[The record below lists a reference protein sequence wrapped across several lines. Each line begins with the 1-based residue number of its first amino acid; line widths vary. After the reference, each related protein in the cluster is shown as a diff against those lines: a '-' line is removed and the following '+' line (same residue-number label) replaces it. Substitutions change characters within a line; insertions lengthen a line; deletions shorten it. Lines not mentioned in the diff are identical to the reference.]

1 MRSSSSKQGMH
12 AFKAFPLGG
21 RPCRSCDRGATTM
34 GAASSTL
41 ALLNSTG
48 ARPPAPSKASAAN
61 AGRARPVNPSVLETG
76 IGWARM
82 LRPSAQ
88 VCLPGAYLTEILC
101 WLPEAVLT
109 LFCDMPSYDLQ
120 RPVAQRVLG
129 EDRSST
135 AATGP
140 SPSKAL
146 VTVCLREEVA

>member
-1 MRSSSSKQGMH
+1 MRFSSIKQGMH
-12 AFKAFPLGG
+12 SFEAFPLGG
-21 RPCRSCDRGATTM
+21 RPSRSCDRGATAM

-41 ALLNSTG
+41 ALLNNTG
-48 ARPPAPSKASAAN
+48 ARPPASSKASAAN
-61 AGRARPVNPSVLETG
+61 AGRARPVNHSVLETG

-88 VCLPGAYLTEILC
+88 VCLPGAYIIEMLC
-101 WLPEAVLT
+101 PLPEAVLT
-109 LFCDMPSYDLQ
+109 LFCGMPLDNLQ

-129 EDRSST
+129 EERSST

-146 VTVCLREEVA
+146 ATVCL